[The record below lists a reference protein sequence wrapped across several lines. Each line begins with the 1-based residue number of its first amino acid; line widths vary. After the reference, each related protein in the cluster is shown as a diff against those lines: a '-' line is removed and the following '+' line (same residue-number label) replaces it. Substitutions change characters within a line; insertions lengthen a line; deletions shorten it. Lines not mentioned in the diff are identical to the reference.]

1 MRPSIFF
8 RIAAVLLLI
17 FAALHTIGFRQV
29 DPAWGVDAVVRSMQS
44 THFNIMGSSRSYWE
58 LFGGFGLIDSVFL
71 VFTAVLAWQLASL
84 PRQTW
89 VFMRGTAW
97 ALVICFAVVT
107 ILCFR
112 YAFIFPTV
120 FSFLILACF
129 TAAAVLAARQS

>member
-8 RIAAVLLLI
+8 RIAAVLLLL
-17 FAALHTIGFRQV
+17 FAAGHTIGFRQV

-44 THFNIMGSSRSYWE
+44 THFNIMGSSRTYWE
-58 LFGGFGLIDSVFL
+58 LFGGFGLLVSVFF
-71 VFTAVLAWQLASL
+71 VFAAVLAWQLANL
-84 PRQTW
+84 PRQMW

-112 YAFIFPTV
+112 YAFILPTV
-120 FSFLILACF
+120 FSFLIFLCF
-129 TAAAVLAARQS
+129 TAAAVLAAKQN

>member
-44 THFNIMGSSRSYWE
+44 TRFNIMGSSRSYWE
-58 LFGGFGLIDSVFL
+58 LFGGFGLIVSVFL

-84 PRQTW
+84 PRQMW
-89 VFMRGTAW
+89 VFMSGTAW

-112 YAFIFPTV
+112 YAFILPTV
-120 FSFLILACF
+120 FSLLILICF
-129 TAAAVLAARQS
+129 TAAAVLAAKQA

>member
-8 RIAAVLLLI
+8 RIAAVLLLL

-44 THFNIMGSSRSYWE
+44 TRFNIMGSSRSYWE
-58 LFGGFGLIDSVFL
+58 LFGGFGLIVSVFL

-89 VFMRGTAW
+89 VFMHGTAW
-97 ALVICFAVVT
+97 ALVLCFAVVT

-112 YAFIFPTV
+112 YAFILPTV
-120 FSFLILACF
+120 FSLLILLCL
-129 TAAAVLAARQS
+129 TAAAFLAAKQT